1 VNQEDLRRAIK
12 ENQPFQPLRIHLSNG
27 RNFELNHPDAI
38 LIGPQ
43 TSGIL
48 VGDAI
53 QIIANVHIN
62 FIEPLVAATNS

>member
-1 VNQEDLRRAIK
+1 MNQEDLRRAIK
-12 ENQPFQPLRIHLSNG
+12 ENQPFQPLRLRLSNG
-27 RNFELNHPDAI
+27 SMFEINHPDAI
-38 LIGPQ
+38 LIAPR

-62 FIEPLVAATNS
+62 QIESLVLA

>member
-1 VNQEDLRRAIK
+1 MNQEDLRRAVK

-27 RNFELNHPDAI
+27 STFELNHPDAI
-38 LIGPQ
+38 VIGPR

-62 FIEPLVAATNS
+62 HIEPLVAAN

>member
-1 VNQEDLRRAIK
+1 MNQEDLRRVVK

-27 RNFELNHPDAI
+27 STFELNHPDAI
-38 LIGPQ
+38 VIGPR

-62 FIEPLVAATNS
+62 HIEPLVAAN